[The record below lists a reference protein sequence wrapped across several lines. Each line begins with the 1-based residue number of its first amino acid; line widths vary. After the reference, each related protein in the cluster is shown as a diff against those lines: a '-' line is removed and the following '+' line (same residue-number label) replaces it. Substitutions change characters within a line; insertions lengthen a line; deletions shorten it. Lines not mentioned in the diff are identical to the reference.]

1 MKTNVTTSNNAN
13 LVEFS
18 HTSKGQ
24 PVTSF
29 IDKRVPKKV
38 INTLKQLPNSIQKIT
53 FLREN
58 WEGLKL
64 QKYHKDCTKTNVAKI
79 LGCKPQTI
87 DRYWDGE
94 EKLHGA
100 KKEALERKKAEQ
112 KAHENSILDDK
123 NKIANVL
130 GVDAEKIDYTPK
142 KEVKKE
148 GTIKKTRYNFET
160 SKSVP
165 TPEKETVNVVA
176 TFKPT
181 NEQQPKKVVSY
192 SILDLPELTQNLVR
206 LKSTIT
212 NLSLSLK
219 DKQEQLQELQESIK
233 TDADYLEE
241 LQNELLQTSESVK
254 SLI

>member
-38 INTLKQLPNSIQKIT
+38 INTLKSLPNSIQKIT

-100 KKEALERKKAEQ
+100 KKEALERKEALKKEASLKEHQ
-112 KAHENSILDDK
+112 NSILDTPPS
-123 NKIANVL
+123 
-130 GVDAEKIDYTPK
+130 EKGL
-142 KEVKKE
+142 KKE